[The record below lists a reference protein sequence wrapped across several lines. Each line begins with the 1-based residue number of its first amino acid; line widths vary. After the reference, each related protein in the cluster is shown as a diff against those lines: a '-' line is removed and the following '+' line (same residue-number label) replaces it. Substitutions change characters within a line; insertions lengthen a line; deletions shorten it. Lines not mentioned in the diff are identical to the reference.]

1 MTEREIFGKYDNLNE
16 DELNKKKKN
25 NKNAYVRNDVMTTII

>member
-16 DELNKKKKN
+16 DELIKKKN

>member
-16 DELNKKKKN
+16 DELNKKKK
-25 NKNAYVRNDVMTTII
+25 TIKTLMLEMMS

>member
-16 DELNKKKKN
+16 DELNKKKN

>member
-1 MTEREIFGKYDNLNE
+1 MTEREIFGKYDNINE
-16 DELNKKKKN
+16 DELNKKKN

>member
-16 DELNKKKKN
+16 DELNKKKN
-25 NKNAYVRNDVMTTII
+25 NKNAYVRNDVMITII